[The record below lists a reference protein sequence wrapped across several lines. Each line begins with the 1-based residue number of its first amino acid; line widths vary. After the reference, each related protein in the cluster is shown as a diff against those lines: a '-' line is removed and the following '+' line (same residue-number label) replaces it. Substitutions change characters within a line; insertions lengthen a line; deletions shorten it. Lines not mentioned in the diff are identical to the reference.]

1 MLEYFFRQNQQMY
14 QSLSFYIFLSPLS
27 NWVSVENRTNEK
39 IYVLFK
45 TKTVY
50 AKLEKETNEYKKT
63 LKIFCKS

>member
-1 MLEYFFRQNQQMY
+1 MY

-50 AKLEKETNEYKKT
+50 AKLEKEINE
-63 LKIFCKS
+63 